1 MCEEG
6 ALVWGRCVP
15 GMTTGMAP
23 SNDDRYGH
31 VKCAPFGT
39 VSGCW
44 SPHVSSPLSTWRGA
58 VVFVNVINLVF
69 ISQNVFIEQF

>member
-15 GMTTGMAP
+15 GIFLYGP
-23 SNDDRYGH
+23 NDDRYGP
-31 VKCAPFGT
+31 VKCAPFGI

-44 SPHVSSPLSTWRGA
+44 SAHVSSPHSTWREA
-58 VVFVNVINLVF
+58 VVFVNFINLVF